1 MKKYW
6 KSYGVFLSGTLVK
19 ILLFA
24 AYPLAVIFMGLP
36 AHIIGTMA
44 MGSAMPGLLSAGS
57 ILVGAELILDIFV
70 FGGILNK
77 ETNKLEYL
85 KTSHRGIPVLRKALQ
100 ADKVRRVLMIHLI
113 LAVFYLLGAENMSYL
128 SLISFTF
135 ATAAVTELI
144 LVLSRHITQMN
155 WLMLVIMLASL
166 VEMGI
171 GVLALILPPVCV
183 ILFVVLYV
191 GIFLFSEKIVMK
203 RMEESYYDSRA

>member
-24 AYPLAVIFMGLP
+24 VYPLAVILMGFP
-36 AHIIGTMA
+36 AHIIGIMTMD
-44 MGSAMPGLLSAGS
+44 SVLPGLLSAGS

-166 VEMGI
+166 VELGV

>member
-6 KSYGVFLSGTLVK
+6 KSYGVFLSGTLVNV
-19 ILLFA
+19 LMFA
-24 AYPLAVIFMGLP
+24 VYPLAVICMGLP
-36 AHIIGTMA
+36 AHIIGIMA
-44 MGSAMPGLLSAGS
+44 MKSALPGLLTAGS
-57 ILVGAELILDIFV
+57 TLVGAELILDMFV

-113 LAVFYLLGAENMSYL
+113 LAVFYLLGAENVSYL

-135 ATAAVTELI
+135 ATTAVTELI

-166 VEMGI
+166 VEMGVGI
-171 GVLALILPPVCV
+171 LALILPPVCM

-191 GIFLFSEKIVMK
+191 GIFLFSEKIVVK